1 MSLDYVLTLLG
12 VPPVFHG
19 QVHAQQDELES
30 VRIFGHVMWIH
41 FDRGVNLYVSR
52 HQDSSLAFCFCE
64 RSVVIRQQIVK
75 HILTRYIQWFFG
87 PDGCLVCGYK
97 GNKVILRRRS
107 LLHFLFKWRM
117 NRARKRQLLQR
128 QLSTDLATL
137 LWEYI

>member
-1 MSLDYVLTLLG
+1 MSLEYALTLLG

-19 QVHAQQDELES
+19 HVYARQDELES
-30 VRIFGHVMWIH
+30 VRIFGHIMWVH

-52 HQDSSLAFCFCE
+52 HQDSSLAFSFCGK
-64 RSVVIRQQIVK
+64 SVEIRQQIVQR
-75 HILTRYIQWFFG
+75 LQTPYIQWFFG
-87 PDGCLVCGYK
+87 PDGCLVCAFKDYR
-97 GNKVILRRRS
+97 VILRRRS